1 MIKQRRILFAIFV
14 LLFAVAGWALAFNP
28 ATPPAE
34 RNAILISWDGA
45 QRDHVKECLSRG
57 ELPNLAALI
66 KEGAMVDIDVIGHQT
81 DTKAGHAQMLTGYD
95 PDVTGVYSNSKYR
108 PIPVGY
114 TIFERLNQ
122 QFGKDNIATI
132 MLTGK
137 SHHIGSLGPGEV
149 APKPKARAKRQAQNT
164 VAEDEETAKL
174 KPRQRAAAQA
184 QKVAQTN
191 KEGEPWYKVKANFT
205 VWDGDVARP
214 ATQVGPKCLEY
225 IDKYGKGRFFAF
237 FHFSDPDH
245 KGHAHGENSK
255 EYNDALIECDRWLG
269 KIVDKLKASGLYD
282 KTMIFV
288 TSDHGFDEGKTSHK
302 NAPYVFLATNNP
314 RVKKSGDQRDIV
326 PTILVEM
333 GADLSKITPKLPGK
347 VLVE

>member
-1 MIKQRRILFAIFV
+1 MGRTRRVLFAI
-14 LLFAVAGWALAFNP
+14 LALVISAASAFAFNP
-28 ATPPAE
+28 QTPPAE

-45 QRDHVKECLSRG
+45 QREHVKECLSRN

-81 DTKAGHAQMLTGYD
+81 DTKAGHTQMLTGYD
-95 PDVTGVYSNSKYR
+95 PDITGVYSNSKYR

-122 QFGKDNIATI
+122 QFGKENIATI

-149 APKPKARAKRQAQNT
+149 APSDKRKARRTARNT

-174 KPRQRAAAQA
+174 KPRQRAKAQA
-184 QKVAQTN
+184 AKVAETN
-191 KEGEPWYKVKANFT
+191 KKGEPWYKVKANFT
-205 VWDGDVARP
+205 VWDGDIARP

-237 FHFSDPDH
+237 YHFSDPDH
-245 KGHAHGENSK
+245 AGHAHGENSK
-255 EYNDALIECDRWLG
+255 EYNDALIECDAWLG
-269 KIVDKLKASGLYD
+269 KIVEKLKSAGLYD

-288 TSDHGFDEGKTSHK
+288 TADHGFDEGKTSHK
-302 NAPYVFLATNNP
+302 NAPNVFLATNNP
-314 RVKKSGDQRDIV
+314 RVRKNGDQRDIV

-333 GADLSKITPKLPGK
+333 GADINKIAPKLPGK
-347 VLVE
+347 SLTE

>member
-1 MIKQRRILFAIFV
+1 MARLRKWLFAF
-14 LLFAVAGWALAFNP
+14 LALALAAGCVHAFDP
-28 ATPPAE
+28 SVPPTQ

-45 QRDHVKECLSRG
+45 QRDHLKECLSRN

-66 KEGAMVDIDVIGHQT
+66 KEGSMVNIDVIGHQT
-81 DTKAGHAQMLTGYD
+81 DTKAGHTQMLTGYD

-114 TIFERLNQ
+114 TIFERLNE
-122 QFGKDNIATI
+122 QFGKENIATI

-149 APKPKARAKRQAQNT
+149 APRKVNKPKQAQKNT

-174 KPRQRAAAQA
+174 KPRQRAKAQA

-214 ATQVGPKCLEY
+214 ASQVGPRCLEY
-225 IDKYGKGRFFAF
+225 IDKYGKGKLFAF

-245 KGHAHGENSK
+245 KGHAKGENSK
-255 EYNDALIECDRWLG
+255 EYNDALIECDQWLG
-269 KIVDKLKASGLYD
+269 KIVEKLKANGLYD

-288 TSDHGFDEGKTSHK
+288 TADHGFDEGKTSHK

-314 RVKKSGDQRDIV
+314 RVKKDGDQRDIV

-333 GADLSKITPKLPGK
+333 GADLNKITPKLPGK
-347 VLVE
+347 PLVQ

>member
-1 MIKQRRILFAIFV
+1 
-14 LLFAVAGWALAFNP
+14 
-28 ATPPAE
+28 
-34 RNAILISWDGA
+34 
-45 QRDHVKECLSRG
+45 
-57 ELPNLAALI
+57 LPNLAALI

-81 DTKAGHAQMLTGYD
+81 DTKAGHTQMLTGYD
-95 PDVTGVYSNSKYR
+95 PDITGVYSNSKYR

-122 QFGKDNIATI
+122 QFGKENIATI

-149 APKPKARAKRQAQNT
+149 APSDKRKARRTARNT

-174 KPRQRAAAQA
+174 KPRQRAKAQA
-184 QKVAQTN
+184 AKVAETN

-205 VWDGDVARP
+205 VWDGDIARP

-237 FHFSDPDH
+237 YHFSDPDH
-245 KGHAHGENSK
+245 AGHAHGENSK
-255 EYNDALIECDRWLG
+255 EYNDTLIECDAWLG
-269 KIVDKLKASGLYD
+269 KIVEKLKSAGLYD

-288 TSDHGFDEGKTSHK
+288 TADHGFDEGKTSHK
-302 NAPYVFLATNNP
+302 NAPNVFLATNNP
-314 RVKKSGDQRDIV
+314 RVRKNGDQRDIV

-333 GADLSKITPKLPGK
+333 GADITKITPKLPGK
-347 VLVE
+347 SLKE